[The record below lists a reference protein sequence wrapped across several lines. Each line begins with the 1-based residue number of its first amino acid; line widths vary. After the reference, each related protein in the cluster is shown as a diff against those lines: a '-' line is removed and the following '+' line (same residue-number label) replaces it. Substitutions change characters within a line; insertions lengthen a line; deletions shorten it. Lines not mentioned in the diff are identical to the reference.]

1 MNKKVYLAKTPLAS
15 GLDVDFVKSS
25 LLRIPNIE
33 IIENGSTIKA
43 KDCVSLVIVKGDDFQ
58 FDFDNTEESTVP
70 DSISKAILSF
80 LKENDCQ
87 NIYVYDRKEEE
98 DDRDDVERDFLLAYY
113 VDSYNDDDELSLE
126 ISSYNDLS
134 LLSTVS
140 IDIDE
145 GEYAYQAIPLR
156 YSSEKYPVPEV
167 DVVVNANKITS
178 TNYSETTAKAN
189 HNHPLIRRFR
199 I

>member
-70 DSISKAILSF
+70 DSISKTVLSF

-98 DDRDDVERDFLLAYY
+98 TDRDDVEEESALAYY
-113 VDSYNDDDELSLE
+113 VDDARDDEELVLT
-126 ISSYNDLS
+126 ISSYNDIN
-134 LLSTVS
+134 LLQTIS

-145 GEYAYQAIPLR
+145 LEYAYQAIPLR

-167 DVVVNANKITS
+167 DVVVNANKFIS
-178 TNYSETTAKAN
+178 TNYSETTAKA
-189 HNHPLIRRFR
+189 HTNHPLIRRFR